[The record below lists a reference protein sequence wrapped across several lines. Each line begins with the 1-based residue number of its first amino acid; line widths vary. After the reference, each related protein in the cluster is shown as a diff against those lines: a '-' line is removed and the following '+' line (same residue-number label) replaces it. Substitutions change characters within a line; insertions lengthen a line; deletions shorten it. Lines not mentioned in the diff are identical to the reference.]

1 MKVQELDDLT
11 NWFKSNV
18 LDYFQEGIAIDMKN
32 TADGL
37 CADSAHL
44 NHTQSD
50 KSAITEYEY
59 PLSLLEHIIGID
71 RC

>member
-18 LDYFQEGIAIDMKN
+18 LNYFQERNDINMIN
-32 TADGL
+32 TVDGL

-50 KSAITEYEY
+50 KTAITEYEY